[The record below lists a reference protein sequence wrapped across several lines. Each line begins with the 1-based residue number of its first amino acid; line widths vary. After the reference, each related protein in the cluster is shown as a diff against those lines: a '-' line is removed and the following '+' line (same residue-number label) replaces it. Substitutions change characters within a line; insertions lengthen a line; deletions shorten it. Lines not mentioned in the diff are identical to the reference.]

1 MPERLK
7 LFEPI
12 KIGRLTVKN
21 RIEAAPAHPAL
32 ATADGLITR
41 ELIDYYKAKA
51 KGGAGIVT
59 VGESVVDREYAVTHG
74 GQLILDNDNIIPSL
88 YQLSEAIKRY
98 GAKAS
103 IELNHGGRQTIP
115 SLIGGRMPIAPS
127 SIPSH
132 FHEILAGHPI
142 TVQEMDRDMIE
153 SVTENFAAAAFR
165 LRWAGFDMVL
175 LHGGHGWLLAQ
186 FLSPYSNKRTDEYG
200 GSLENRARFPLQVI
214 RRIREKVGADFA
226 IEYRMSA
233 NELVPGGLTTEEAVE
248 FARMIEHEV
257 DCIQVSVGLF
267 GEPSTIP
274 YFHPPTYLPY
284 ASNIKYAA
292 RIKQA
297 VSIPVTAVGGIMDPE
312 TAEQILKEG
321 KADLVAMARAL
332 IADPAF
338 PSKTY
343 HHRNDEI
350 IPCLRCNECL
360 GKVAAFLPLRCEANP
375 VTGRETE
382 FPFLR
387 VTENKKR
394 VLVVGGGP
402 AGLES
407 AGVAA
412 SRGHNV
418 TLLEKNEKLGGNL
431 TGASIPPFKEDMRRF
446 LNYLVKW
453 VRGLPVEVKM
463 ATEATPEL
471 VRELGPD
478 TIILAVGAEPLIPDM
493 PGVERPNV
501 IWAGDVLVNG
511 GEGVGD
517 RVVVAGGGLVGCET
531 ALFLAQQ
538 GKKVVVV
545 EMMDEAATDLN
556 MISRTL
562 LLELLGKH
570 GVEIKIGVKVE
581 EILEDGALVVDK
593 HSNRVKI
600 EAHSIVL
607 ALGFRSRVDV
617 VKSLEELA
625 PEVYTI
631 GDCVTP
637 RKLINAIHEAF
648 NVAVEL

>member
-1 MPERLK
+1 
-7 LFEPI
+7 
-12 KIGRLTVKN
+12 
-21 RIEAAPAHPAL
+21 
-32 ATADGLITR
+32 
-41 ELIDYYKAKA
+41 
-51 KGGAGIVT
+51 
-59 VGESVVDREYAVTHG
+59 
-74 GQLILDNDNIIPSL
+74 
-88 YQLSEAIKRY
+88 
-98 GAKAS
+98 
-103 IELNHGGRQTIP
+103 
-115 SLIGGRMPIAPS
+115 MPIAPS
-127 SIPSH
+127 PIPSH
-132 FHEILAGHPI
+132 FHEMLAGHPI

-165 LRWAGFDMVL
+165 LRWAEFDMIL

-214 RRIREKVGADFA
+214 RRIREKVGPDFA

-233 NELVPGGLTTEEAVE
+233 NELVPGGLTIEEAVE

-284 ASNIKYAA
+284 AGNVKYTA

-297 VSIPVTAVGGIMDPE
+297 VSIPVTALGGIVDPE

-321 KADLVAMARAL
+321 KADLVAMARAI

-343 HHRNDEI
+343 RHRNDEI

-360 GKVAAFLPLRCEANP
+360 GKVAVFLPLRCAANP

-382 FPFLR
+382 FPSLQAA
-387 VTENKKR
+387 EIKKR

-402 AGLES
+402 AGLEA

-418 TLLEKNEKLGGNL
+418 TLLEKSEKLGGNI
-431 TGASIPPFKEDMRRF
+431 AVACIPPFKEDMRRF
-446 LNYLVKW
+446 LNYLVRW
-453 VRGLPVEVKM
+453 VEGLPVEVKL
-463 ATEATPEL
+463 ATEATPER
-471 VRELGPD
+471 VKELNPD
-478 TIILAVGAEPLIPDM
+478 VIILAVGAEPLIPDM
-493 PGVERPNV
+493 PGVNGPSV
-501 IWAGDVLVNG
+501 IWAGDVLTSG
-511 GEGVGD
+511 GGSLGE
-517 RVVVAGGGLVGCET
+517 RIVVAGGGLVGCET

-545 EMMDEAATDLN
+545 EMMDEAATELN

-562 LLELLGKH
+562 LLELLEKND
-570 GVEIKIGVKVE
+570 VEIKTGVKVE
-581 EILEDGALVVDK
+581 EILEDGVMVIDK
-593 HSNRVKI
+593 FLNRVKI
-600 EAHSIVL
+600 EANSIVL
-607 ALGFRSRVDV
+607 ALGFRSRIDV